1 LWDSMFDWS
10 KIPSIIQNAN
20 CVEQPPNY
28 IKRSERYIFGNGLSL
43 LLIQMSKLG
52 PSAFIQYTNYLLK
65 QLQLSSESSDSRRW
79 NRILGKY
86 WSAFDF
92 KDQQSF
98 RRDDSGIFQLRWR
111 SDDIVNALNDRSFF
125 DALDEAGYC
134 LINRTNGN
142 VVVHESKNDKCILE
156 VN

>member
-1 LWDSMFDWS
+1 M
-10 KIPSIIQNAN
+10 A
-20 CVEQPPNY
+20 
-28 IKRSERYIFGNGLSL
+28 
-43 LLIQMSKLG
+43 KLG
-52 PSAFIQYTNYLLK
+52 PSAFFQYTNFLLK

-111 SDDIVNALNDRSFF
+111 ADDIVNSLNDQSFF

-134 LINRTNGN
+134 LINRSNGN
-142 VVVHESKNDKCILE
+142 VVVHESKNDKFILE

>member
-1 LWDSMFDWS
+1 M
-10 KIPSIIQNAN
+10 A
-20 CVEQPPNY
+20 
-28 IKRSERYIFGNGLSL
+28 
-43 LLIQMSKLG
+43 KLG
-52 PSAFIQYTNYLLK
+52 PSAFIQYTNFLLK

-86 WSAFDF
+86 WAAFDF

-98 RRDDSGIFQLRWR
+98 CRDDSGIFQLRWR
-111 SDDIVNALNDRSFF
+111 SDDIVNALNDQSFF

-134 LINRTNGN
+134 LINRSNGN
-142 VVVHESKNDKCILE
+142 VVVHESNFEKYNLE

>member
-1 LWDSMFDWS
+1 MVKF
-10 KIPSIIQNAN
+10 
-20 CVEQPPNY
+20 
-28 IKRSERYIFGNGLSL
+28 
-43 LLIQMSKLG
+43 G

-65 QLQLSSESSDSRRW
+65 QLQLSSESSDHRRW
-79 NRILGKY
+79 NRLLGKY
-86 WSAFDF
+86 WAAFDF

-98 RRDDSGIFQLRWR
+98 CRDDSGIFQLRWR

-134 LINRTNGN
+134 LINCTNGN
-142 VVVHESKNDKCILE
+142 VVVHESKNDEFNLE